1 MHQPGPNPPV
11 NDGPTTH
18 PKDQAPEGHPEVRKY
33 DELKYGQT
41 YAPAQVPA
49 QPPVSVTERLGRF
62 FRTDDSSFWTG
73 MLIGGVAT
81 FVLTSD
87 TVKRA
92 IVKSFAKVSEEAK
105 EGVKKVKKAVAK
117 EKEPAKAEKA
127 DKK

>member
-1 MHQPGPNPPV
+1 MQNPGPNPPA
-11 NDGPTTH
+11 NDGPNTH
-18 PKDQAPEGHPEVRKY
+18 PENHTPEGHPEVRKY

-41 YAPAQVPA
+41 YAPAQVP
-49 QPPVSVTERLGRF
+49 VSFTDSMRRF

-92 IVKSFAKVSEEAK
+92 IVKSFARVSEEAK
-105 EGVKKVKKAVAK
+105 EGVKKVKKAVVK
-117 EKEPAKAEKA
+117 EKEAVKTEKAEK
-127 DKK
+127 K

>member
-1 MHQPGPNPPV
+1 MHNPGPNPPA
-11 NDGPTTH
+11 NDGPNTH

-41 YAPAQVPA
+41 NAQAQVP
-49 QPPVSVTERLGRF
+49 VTVTERLGRF

-73 MLIGGVAT
+73 ILIGGVAT

-127 DKK
+127 EKK

>member
-1 MHQPGPNPPV
+1 MHHPGPNPPA
-11 NDGPTTH
+11 NDGPNTH

-41 YAPAQVPA
+41 NAPAQVP
-49 QPPVSVTERLGRF
+49 VTVTERLGRF

-73 MLIGGVAT
+73 ILIGGVAT

-105 EGVKKVKKAVAK
+105 EGVKKVKKAVVK
-117 EKEPAKAEKA
+117 EKEAVKAEKA
-127 DKK
+127 EKK

>member
-1 MHQPGPNPPV
+1 MHNPGPNPPA
-11 NDGPTTH
+11 NDGPNTH
-18 PKDQAPEGHPEVRKY
+18 PKDYGPEGHPEVRKY

-41 YAPAQVPA
+41 YAPAQA
-49 QPPVSVTERLGRF
+49 PVTVTERLGKF

-92 IVKSFAKVSEEAK
+92 VVKSFAKVSEEAK

-127 DKK
+127 EKK

>member
-1 MHQPGPNPPV
+1 MQNPGPNPPA
-11 NDGPTTH
+11 NDGPNTH
-18 PKDQAPEGHPEVRKY
+18 PQDHSPEGHPEARKY

-41 YAPAQVPA
+41 YAPAQVP
-49 QPPVSVTERLGRF
+49 VSFTDSMRRF

-105 EGVKKVKKAVAK
+105 EGVKKVKKAVIK
-117 EKEPAKAEKA
+117 EKEAAKGEKAEK
-127 DKK
+127 K

>member
-1 MHQPGPNPPV
+1 MHNPVPNPPA
-11 NDGPTTH
+11 NDGPNTH
-18 PKDQAPEGHPEVRKY
+18 PKDYAPEGHPEVRKY

-41 YAPAQVPA
+41 YAPAQVP
-49 QPPVSVTERLGRF
+49 VTVTERLGKF

-92 IVKSFAKVSEEAK
+92 IVKSFARVSEEAK
-105 EGVKKVKKAVAK
+105 EGVKKVKKAAVK
-117 EKEPAKAEKA
+117 EKEIAKPEKA
-127 DKK
+127 KKK

>member
-1 MHQPGPNPPV
+1 MHQPGSNPST
-11 NDGPTTH
+11 NDGPNTH

-41 YAPAQVPA
+41 YAPAQVP
-49 QPPVSVTERLGRF
+49 VTVTERLGRF

-127 DKK
+127 EKK

>member
-1 MHQPGPNPPV
+1 MQHPGSNLPA
-11 NDGPTTH
+11 NDGPNTYPKDHALEGH
-18 PKDQAPEGHPEVRKY
+18 PKDRKY

-41 YAPAQVPA
+41 YAPAQVP
-49 QPPVSVTERLGRF
+49 VTVTERLGRF

-92 IVKSFAKVSEEAK
+92 VVKSFAKVSEEAK

-127 DKK
+127 EKK

>member
-1 MHQPGPNPPV
+1 MHNPVPNPPA
-11 NDGPTTH
+11 NDGPNTH
-18 PKDQAPEGHPEVRKY
+18 PKDHAPEGHPEVRKY

-41 YAPAQVPA
+41 DAPTQF
-49 QPPVSVTERLGRF
+49 PVTVTERLGKF

-92 IVKSFAKVSEEAK
+92 IVKSFARVSEEAK
-105 EGVKKVKKAVAK
+105 EGVKKVKKAVVK
-117 EKEPAKAEKA
+117 EKEVVKAEKA
-127 DKK
+127 EKK

>member
-1 MHQPGPNPPV
+1 MHQPGPNPPA
-11 NDGPTTH
+11 NDGPNTH
-18 PKDQAPEGHPEVRKY
+18 PKDHAPENDPEVRKY

-41 YAPAQVPA
+41 YAPAQVP
-49 QPPVSVTERLGRF
+49 VTVTERLGRF

-73 MLIGGVAT
+73 ILIGGVAT

>member
-1 MHQPGPNPPV
+1 MHQPGPKPPA
-11 NDGPTTH
+11 NDGPNTQ
-18 PKDQAPEGHPEVRKY
+18 PKDHAPENDPEVRKY

-41 YAPAQVPA
+41 YAPAQVP
-49 QPPVSVTERLGRF
+49 VTVTERLGRF

-73 MLIGGVAT
+73 ILIGGVAT